1 MTQSD
6 HTEQGSTR
14 LTMVEAIRETLAAE
28 MLRDDRVI
36 VMGED
41 VGHLGGVFRATD
53 GLQQRFGSQRVF
65 DTPLAESVIA
75 GSALGMALSG
85 LIPVIEMQFLAFSQ
99 NAFHQIC
106 QQIGRT
112 RFRTRSSHTAPITIR
127 APFGGNVKTP
137 ELHSDSMEPM
147 YAQTTGLKIAM
158 PSTAADAKG
167 LLTTAIRDPDPV
179 LFLEPIRGYRLI
191 SDNVPDGEYAIPF
204 GQLRTIREG
213 SDITIITWSASVPV
227 VEEAVEQ
234 LLTQGI
240 DPHVIDIRTIVPLDE
255 TGLIEA
261 VEKTGRCVVVHESAA
276 VSGFGAEIIALVQEQ
291 AFYSLQAP
299 LLRVSGPDAP
309 YPTPGVEGFYVPDA
323 GQVIRAVHKTLAD

>member
-1 MTQSD
+1 MA
-6 HTEQGSTR
+6 R
-14 LTMVEAIRETLAAE
+14 LTMVEAIRETLRAE
-28 MLRDDRVI
+28 MLRDERVI

-53 GLQQRFGSQRVF
+53 GLQQQFGSQRVF

-75 GSALGMALSG
+75 GSALGLALSG
-85 LIPVIEMQFLAFSQ
+85 LVPVVEMQFLAFSQ

-112 RFRTRSSHTAPITIR
+112 RFRTRGSHSAPITIR

-167 LLTTAIRDPDPV
+167 MLATAIRDPDPV
-179 LFLEPIRGYRLI
+179 LFLEPLRGYRLI
-191 SDNVPDGEYAIPF
+191 ADEVPEDDYTIPF
-204 GQLRTIREG
+204 GKLRTIREG
-213 SDITIITWSASVPV
+213 SDITIVTWSASVPV

-234 LLTQGI
+234 LVADGI
-240 DPHVIDIRTIVPLDE
+240 DPHVIDLRTIVPLDE
-255 TGLIEA
+255 SGLISA

-276 VSGFGAEIIALVQEQ
+276 VSGFGAEVIALVQEH

-299 LLRVSGPDAP
+299 LLRVTAPDAP
-309 YPTPGVEGFYVPDA
+309 YPTPGVEGYYVPDA
-323 GQVIRAVHKTLAD
+323 GQVVRAVREALID

>member
-1 MTQSD
+1 MAESD
-6 HTEQGSTR
+6 NKEQASTR

-28 MLRDDRVI
+28 MLRDERVI

-53 GLQQRFGSQRVF
+53 GLQQKFGSQRVF
-65 DTPLAESVIA
+65 DTPLAESAIA
-75 GSALGMALSG
+75 GSALGLALSG

-112 RFRTRSSHTAPITIR
+112 RFRTRGSHTAPITIR

-191 SDNVPDGEYAIPF
+191 ADEVPEGEYTIPF
-204 GQLRTIREG
+204 GQLRTLREG
-213 SDITIITWSASVPV
+213 TDITIVTWSASVPV

-234 LLTQGI
+234 LVAEGI
-240 DPHVIDIRTIVPLDE
+240 DPHVIDLRTIVPLDE
-255 TGLIEA
+255 AGLIAA

-276 VSGFGAEIIALVQEQ
+276 VSGFGAEVIALVQEH
-291 AFYSLQAP
+291 AFYSLQAL
-299 LLRVSGPDAP
+299 LLRVTGADAP
-309 YPTPGVEGFYVPDA
+309 YPTPGVEEYYVPDA
-323 GQVIRAVHKTLAD
+323 NQVTRAVLEALID

>member
-1 MTQSD
+1 MSA
-6 HTEQGSTR
+6 HGITEHPLQDKGSTH
-14 LTMVEAIRETLAAE
+14 LTMVEAIRETLSAE
-28 MLRDDRVI
+28 MSRDERVI

-65 DTPLAESVIA
+65 DTPLSESAIA
-75 GSALGMALSG
+75 GSALGLALSG

-112 RFRTRSSHTAPITIR
+112 RFRTRGSHSAPITIR

-167 LLTTAIRDPDPV
+167 LLTSAIRDPDPV

-191 SDNVPDGEYAIPF
+191 ADVVPDGEHIIPL

-213 SDITIITWSASVPV
+213 SDVTIVTWSASVPV

-234 LLTQGI
+234 LVAQDL
-240 DPHVIDIRTIVPLDE
+240 RTIVPLDE
-255 TGLIEA
+255 AGLIAA

-276 VSGFGAEIIALVQEQ
+276 VSGFGAEVIAFVQEQ
-291 AFYSLQAP
+291 AFYSLQSP
-299 LLRVSGPDAP
+299 LLRVTAPDAP
-309 YPTPGVEGFYVPDA
+309 YPTPGVEEFYVPDA
-323 GQVIRAVHKTLAD
+323 NQVAHAVHQALID